1 MMQTINEQKT
11 NNLKD
16 ISPLFFRSGQPI
28 PIENLRGEH
37 TLDSR
42 VRLVISYQVTGAF
55 FKMRNTVY
63 QIIQNKSQG
72 RPTTTIAVGD
82 PLEFKLETQEGEN
95 LLRDIFATNV
105 VAKVT
110 RSMITFYPTFL
121 NFSN

>member
-1 MMQTINEQKT
+1 MLLCSGMDCALYILYEQKT

-55 FKMRNTVY
+55 LKNVQR
-63 QIIQNKSQG
+63 
-72 RPTTTIAVGD
+72 
-82 PLEFKLETQEGEN
+82 TQ
-95 LLRDIFATNV
+95 FT
-105 VAKVT
+105 K
-110 RSMITFYPTFL
+110 
-121 NFSN
+121 